1 MALSAL
7 RDLGLDYI
15 PVIGLAKRL
24 EEIFVP
30 GNSDAQIIQKDSS
43 GLLLLRKIRD
53 EAHRFAISFQR
64 NKRKKNILS
73 SPFLSIKGI
82 GEKKLK
88 KLFFEFSGPNEI
100 ADQSVNSLSRK
111 IGVSKETSKNLI
123 KVSKSII
130 N

>member
-1 MALSAL
+1 
-7 RDLGLDYI
+7 
-15 PVIGLAKRL
+15 
-24 EEIFVP
+24 
-30 GNSDAQIIQKDSS
+30 
-43 GLLLLRKIRD
+43 LLRKIRD

-64 NKRKKNILS
+64 KKRSKSTLS

-82 GEKKLK
+82 GNKKLE

-100 ADQSVNSLSRK
+100 ANQSVSILSKK
-111 IGVSKETSKNLI
+111 IGISEEISKNLI

>member
-30 GNSDAQIIQKDSS
+30 GNSEAQIIQKDSS
-43 GLLLLRKIRD
+43 GLLLLRRIRD

-64 NKRKKNILS
+64 NKRKKYIILS
-73 SPFLSIKGI
+73 FSFNKGYR
-82 GEKKLK
+82 EKKLE

-100 ADQSVNSLSRK
+100 ANQSVSSLSRK
-111 IGVSKETSKNLI
+111 IGISKETSKNLI